1 MRWNVLGHNRIS
13 SEGTMKDFMARRIL
27 VDFEWTS
34 TSISW
39 RCLVMPP
46 GMAAGAFLI
55 AGAGSGRL
63 FFHNRS

>member
-1 MRWNVLGHNRIS
+1 
-13 SEGTMKDFMARRIL
+13 MKDFMARRIL

-39 RCLVMPP
+39 GSLERVDGQYRLALTYLSWTP

-63 FFHNRS
+63 FFANRS